1 MLDFIMFRK
10 MITPIIIQII
20 CYILMAVMAILG
32 LSIIVAGDMIPGG
45 GGGGMGLLVLI
56 LGPLIIRIYAELII
70 ILFRINETL
79 TEIKNQK

>member
-32 LSIIVAGDMIPGG
+32 LSIIVAGDMVPGG
-45 GGGGMGLLVLI
+45 GGVGMGLLVLI

>member
-45 GGGGMGLLVLI
+45 GGVGMGLLVLI